1 MGGRGTFAVGNAVT
15 YTYKIDTNFSTDGKF
30 HGVKVLKGIEG
41 SGKHGLPES
50 SHSSIA
56 YLKMNPDG
64 TFNMM
69 RIYDK
74 QHNLR
79 LEIAYHSEQSIAK
92 GKSKVLHYHIYG
104 KDFSQK
110 GKSPFDRTTNVLHKN
125 SRIYKQYQKF
135 FKGVILNDQ
144 WKYR

>member
-1 MGGRGTFAVGNAVT
+1 MGGRGTFAAGNPVA
-15 YTYKIDTNFSTDGKF
+15 YTYEVDKGFSPDGKLY
-30 HGVKVLKGIEG
+30 GVKVLKGMSD

-64 TFNMM
+64 TFNTM

-74 QHNLR
+74 NHNLR

-92 GKSKVLHYHIYG
+92 GKAKVLHYHVYG
-104 KDFSQK
+104 KEFSQNA
-110 GKSPFDRTTNVLHKN
+110 KSPFERTTNVLHKN
-125 SRIYKQYQKF
+125 SRIYKQYKKF
-135 FKGVILNDQ
+135 FKGVH
-144 WKYR
+144 